1 MSSSSSSGSSQ
12 FTTPEASL
20 IDSASELESKA
31 IEVPEKKWMKYVKL
45 GLKWAVVLAWF
56 AWLIAATVISANH
69 DIMDTQWPAL
79 AMTGIGLIYYLCHKF
94 KRQIIR
100 ACWDTWGPATRIL
113 VNRYKNPWG
122 YVVGSSL
129 LLLFIIL
136 WIALMVD
143 DYIQVTSLLGL
154 AFFVLTGWL
163 FSKHPKIVSWRAVLW
178 GLIIQ
183 MSLAVIILRVDFGYH
198 AMKYL
203 SDHVAIFLGYIQAG
217 SSFVFGGPSVVAS
230 FGPGPVYCPTVAE
243 MSAGMSQP
251 ALCAQ
256 AADGTVLYGVSI
268 LAGPW
273 ESTPAHLV
281 MYFAT
286 VVIPTV
292 IFFSSF
298 MSALY
303 YIGII
308 QKIIKGIAFLLK
320 HSMGTS
326 TGESVNAAANIFVG
340 QTEAPLVIKPF
351 LHLMSASEIHAVMT
365 GGFATIAGGVMASY
379 IGLGVSPG
387 HLISASVI
395 SAPAALAVSKLY
407 YPETEVTSGDDPEAL
422 DNALYSSQR
431 NYHSV
436 LEAMSA
442 GAADAVPLALNIG
455 AMLIAF
461 LSILEFVNGFVDW
474 MAVCVNWRACQLT
487 ELDCTVE
494 DQKITFQYLMGYLL
508 CPVAWMMGVVWKDC
522 RAVAS
527 LIGMK
532 TILNEFVAYE
542 TLSGFI
548 AARDSCLKSI
558 EAGGPDD
565 CLATVLDERSIV
577 VATYALCGFANL
589 GSIGIQLGG
598 LTPLCPE
605 KKSVFASV
613 VVRALIAGT
622 VAALMTATIASFL
635 YQQGRTFK

>member
-1 MSSSSSSGSSQ
+1 MSSSSESSRS
-12 FTTPEASL
+12 ASL
-20 IDSASELESKA
+20 KASHLDSASNLESDPTE
-31 IEVPEKKWMKYVKL
+31 IPEKKWITYVKL
-45 GLKWAVVLAWF
+45 SLKWAVVVAWF
-56 AWLIAATVISANH
+56 AWLIAATVISAQH
-69 DIMDTQWPAL
+69 DLMETQWPAL
-79 AMTGIGLIYYLCHKF
+79 AMTGIGILYYVCHKF
-94 KRQIIR
+94 KSQIIR
-100 ACWDTWGPATRIL
+100 ACWDPWGPTTRNL

-122 YVVGSSL
+122 YVVGGSL

-136 WIALMVD
+136 WVSLMVED
-143 DYIQVTSLLGL
+143 FTQVTSLLGL
-154 AFFVLTGWL
+154 AFFVLSGWA

-178 GLIIQ
+178 GVIIQ
-183 MSLAVIILRVDFGYH
+183 MGLAVIILRVDFGYH

-203 SDHVAIFLGYIQAG
+203 SDHVAIFLNYILAG
-217 SSFVFGGPSVVAS
+217 SSFVFGGANIVAS
-230 FGPGPVYCPTVAE
+230 FGPGPVYCPTAAE
-243 MSAGMSQP
+243 ITAGMPQP
-251 ALCAQ
+251 ELCAT
-256 AADGTVLYGVSI
+256 AADGAVLYGVSM

-292 IFFSSF
+292 IFFSAF

-308 QKIIKGIAFLLK
+308 QKIIKAIAFLLK

-407 YPETEVTSGDDPEAL
+407 YPETEITSGDDPEAL
-422 DNALYSSQR
+422 NMALYASQR

-474 MAVCVNWRACQLT
+474 MAVCVNWRACSLT
-487 ELDCTVE
+487 ELGCTVE
-494 DQKITFQYLMGYLL
+494 GQKITFQYLLGYLL
-508 CPVAWMMGVVWKDC
+508 SPVAWMMGVVWKDC
-522 RAVAS
+522 RSVAS

-548 AARDSCLKSI
+548 AARDACVKSI

-565 CLATVLDERSIV
+565 CLDTVLDERSIV

-605 KKSVFASV
+605 KKGVFASV

-622 VAALMTATIASFL
+622 VAALMTATVASFL
-635 YQQGRTFK
+635 YQEGRTFK